1 VQEIIKVYGKK
12 YKRAPEVKPSSCEGC
27 SFLDGYC
34 VGEGNHQEHC
44 YDEQAIWVPA
54 DSSETSEVNTEQKF
68 TVDEFV
74 VMVHDLQSYLPESVV
89 EQLRAMADPDYKQY
103 LELKKKFG

>member
-1 VQEIIKVYGKK
+1 MQEIIKVYGKN

-54 DSSETSEVNTEQKF
+54 ESSKASTEQKF

-74 VMVHDLQSYLPESVV
+74 DMAAFNGVYVSTTLVK
-89 EQLRAMADPDYKQY
+89 QLKAMADPEYKQY